1 MLSSYEKKNVKIKV
15 NKKTLKSKKNDNNKR
30 KVRKTKKKSS
40 LKMIGGNPSSNFYCN
55 LTQTEANHD
64 LSKVLPHSTISSPGF
79 INIVNQK
86 SGANCSDTN
95 FNVNDSSFFNDP
107 QLVYH
112 ITNNNPSDLKDDK
125 SIYVLTKRS
134 QPARINCKLEFEAK
148 KNNRAYDDNLYFLF
162 KNQYS
167 LNNHIVE
174 PPNQIIY
181 VDLFFIIDT
190 GDNLIMALKKF
201 DPPTLYNNNI
211 HFRFHII
218 HNVFTLGDSALKGL
232 PENKKFE
239 CNRNRVHIYS
249 WLHGRYPIINP
260 NDELFMTSYEIKSK
274 IFPDYKVQQVWYY
287 NNQNKWQTPD
297 SKKDNN
303 NSSVKKE
310 ISSIFNKYNYNS
322 SQFADKINLA
332 IQKKRSGDYF
342 QIWFAR
348 RFPRFAAND
357 NMNFAI
363 CYQTRG
369 KPTINFPYPPQ
380 GENPTTWF
388 RERTFFVT
396 GDWPAFSYSLYNRIN
411 SIMFSRKPSGFISAS
426 FI

>member
-1 MLSSYEKKNVKIKV
+1 MLSSYEEKNVKMKV
-15 NKKTLKSKKNDNNKR
+15 NKKTLKSKKNDNKKR

-64 LSKVLPHSTISSPGF
+64 LSKVLSHRTISSPKF

-86 SGANCSDTN
+86 SGANCSDSN

-134 QPARINCKLEFEAK
+134 QPDRIVCTLKFQAK
-148 KNNRAYDDNLYFLF
+148 KNNSAYDNDLYLLF
-162 KNQYS
+162 ENQYS

-174 PPNQIIY
+174 PSNQIIY

-201 DPPTLYNNNI
+201 NPPIAYMNI
-211 HFRFHII
+211 HFRLHII
-218 HNVFTLGDSALKGL
+218 HNVFTLGDSARKGL

-249 WLHGRYPIINP
+249 WLHGRYPIVNP
-260 NDELFMTSYEIKSK
+260 NDNLFMTHYEIRSK
-274 IFPDYKVQQVWYY
+274 ILPNYKVQQNWYY
-287 NNQNKWQTPD
+287 NDQNIYQTYD

-303 NSSVKKE
+303 NSSVKNE
-310 ISSIFNKYNYNS
+310 ISRTL
-322 SQFADKINLA
+322 SQPRIYGDQFDDKINLA